1 MSMKK
6 KNSYFS
12 EQQLAKLDLTAKET
26 GITVAEHLR
35 RAVDYYLKS
44 EYAPDPQNRI
54 ETKPEAS

>member
-12 EQQLAKLDLTAKET
+12 EQQLIKLDRLASET

-35 RAVDYYLKS
+35 RAVDCYLKS
-44 EYAPDPQNRI
+44 EYVPNPQNRV
-54 ETKPEAS
+54 ETDPKAS

>member
-12 EQQLAKLDLTAKET
+12 EQQLVKLDILAEDT

-44 EYAPDPQNRI
+44 EYVPNPQNRV
-54 ETKPEAS
+54 EAKPEAS